1 MFFDQKSQDEDYN
14 KGGLAFR
21 RVRQRRHRSR
31 AQAGGLLDGGE
42 AFLPFRPGLQIH
54 RLPKRQGRRGAR
66 GDRAVLCAG
75 GGDPPAGRRE
85 SVQ

>member
-1 MFFDQKSQDEDYN
+1 MKIITREDSLFDGFVKD
-14 KGGLAFR
+14 G
-21 RVRQRRHRSR
+21 HRSR

-66 GDRAVLCAG
+66 GDRAVLFAG

-85 SVQ
+85 I